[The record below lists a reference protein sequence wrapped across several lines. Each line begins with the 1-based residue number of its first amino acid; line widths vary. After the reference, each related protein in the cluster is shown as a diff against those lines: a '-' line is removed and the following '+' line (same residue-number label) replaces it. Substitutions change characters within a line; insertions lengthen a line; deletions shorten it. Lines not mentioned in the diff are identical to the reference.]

1 MGVVYLAEDERLGRQ
16 VALKFLPPHAV
27 FDETVLERF
36 RIEARAASSLSHSGI
51 CTVFDIGD
59 DDGTPYI
66 VMEAIKGENL
76 RDLIS
81 RGPMKVADVI
91 DLSMQLAD
99 ALEAAHSQGIIH
111 RDIKPSNIIVGDR
124 NRVKILDFGL
134 AKLALPPSSGATGGE
149 TIHVDANTRQSA
161 DQQLTVP
168 GSALGT
174 FSYMSPEQARG
185 EEVDARSDL
194 FSLGTVMY
202 EMATG
207 TQAFGGSTPA
217 VVFDALLNRAPP
229 IIVERNALVPPRLE
243 AIIGTAMEKDRELRY
258 QHASDLVADLK
269 RLRRD
274 LDSSAHLAAASG
286 LHVSPGAGE
295 PGRQVPA
302 PASASVAAAVSVASP
317 SPASAALAN
326 AGRTPA
332 WRYATL
338 ALGVSAAIVVALIV
352 WSGRSGSSA
361 PQTQASAAPVTGA
374 SPSQAQAPPAVAIEA
389 AAKPP
394 APAATKPTAAAT
406 STPQTTAGTRPPQPA
421 SPAAASAS
429 APVVT
434 IPAPGTP
441 SAAAP
446 SPALPTPAPP
456 ESPAPLPA
464 VAPAANTPTAAPLPG
479 VTPAP
484 REVAAPAASTPT
496 ARAAASEPPPP
507 APPVDTDDMV
517 IRRTI
522 ATYQAAIEKK
532 DIALYRSVRPGL
544 SAAEETRLR
553 DSFRQVD
560 AQQVAITIED
570 IHVDGR
576 TATVRVSRQ
585 DTVVNA
591 GRRQTQSSRQTLRL
605 EKTGTSW
612 IITELR

>member
-134 AKLALPPSSGATGGE
+134 AKLALPPSTDSTSGE

-168 GSALGT
+168 GSALGA

-274 LDSSAHLAAASG
+274 LDSSAHVAAASG
-286 LHVSPGAGE
+286 LHASPGPGE
-295 PGRQVPA
+295 PGRHVPA
-302 PASASVAAAVSVASP
+302 PASVSVAAPVSVASP
-317 SPASAALAN
+317 ASTAPAD

-374 SPSQAQAPPAVAIEA
+374 SLSEAQAPPAVAIEA

-394 APAATKPTAAAT
+394 APAATVPTAVSA
-406 STPQTTAGTRPPQPA
+406 STPQTTAGTRPPQTA
-421 SPAAASAS
+421 SPSAALTS
-429 APVVT
+429 APVAT
-434 IPAPGTP
+434 LPAPGAP
-441 SAAAP
+441 AAAAP
-446 SPALPTPAPP
+446 SPTLPTPVPP

-464 VAPAANTPTAAPLPG
+464 VAPAVNTPTAAPLPG

-544 SAAEETRLR
+544 SAAEEARLR

-576 TATVRVSRQ
+576 AATVRVSRQ

-612 IITELR
+612 TITELR